1 MGYSN
6 EIYKIA
12 KAKIEERRMNAE
24 RESDRR
30 RKELYAKYPD
40 IQRIENEISKSGTL
54 AARAVISGGDVKA
67 TVEALRDKNLSL
79 QAELRDFFVN
89 KGYSPDYFEPE
100 YTCKLCKDTG
110 YIEKNG
116 KTLYC
121 NCFKRLL
128 IASACEQ
135 LNRTTP
141 LTLSTFDSFDINRF
155 SKEIHP
161 DFNVSPYNNITQVYN
176 YCLNYAKCFNADAKN
191 ILMRGGTG
199 LGKTHLSLAIANEV
213 IRRGFGVIYVS
224 APALMSK
231 LEKLRFSKENE
242 ESYIDMLANC
252 DLLIID
258 DLGTEFNSQ
267 FSASQFYN
275 LCNSRL
281 LLRKPFI
288 INTNLSIA
296 ELQKSY
302 SERFISRILGD
313 STSVLNFFGDDIRLQ
328 KNFKKI

>member
-12 KAKIEERRMNAE
+12 KSKIEERRMNAE
-24 RESDRR
+24 RKADEN
-30 RKELYAKYPD
+30 RKEVYRKYPEVE
-40 IQRIENEISKSGTL
+40 QIERNISSCGIL
-54 AARAVISGGDVKA
+54 AARAVVKGGDVRSE
-67 TVEALRDKNLSL
+67 VEALRDKNLAL
-79 QAELRDFFVN
+79 QAELKDFLVS
-89 KGYSPDYFEPE
+89 KGYRPDYFEPE
-100 YTCKLCKDTG
+100 YSCKVCNDTG
-110 YIEKNG
+110 YVERDR

-128 IASACEQ
+128 VASACEQ
-135 LNRTTP
+135 LNRTAP
-141 LTLSTFDSFDINRF
+141 LTLSTFDT
-155 SKEIHP
+155 
-161 DFNVSPYNNITQVYN
+161 FNLDRYGREQDPKYNTSPYTNISQIYN
-176 YCLNYAKCFNADAKN
+176 YCVNYAHNFTVASKN

-199 LGKTHLSLAIANEV
+199 LGKTHLSLAIANEL

-231 LEKLRFSKENE
+231 LEKLRFSKDDED
-242 ESYIDMLANC
+242 SYLEMLSNC

-258 DLGTEFNSQ
+258 DLGTEFHSQ

-288 INTNLSIA
+288 INTNLSIG
-296 ELQKSY
+296 ELEKSY
-302 SERFISRILGD
+302 SERFISRIFGEG
-313 STSVLNFFGDDIRLQ
+313 TSVLNFFGDDIRLQ
-328 KNFKKI
+328 RGF

>member
-30 RKELYAKYPD
+30 RKDIYSKYPNV
-40 IQRIENEISKSGTL
+40 QKLEAEISNSGTL
-54 AARAVISGGDVKA
+54 TARAVLSGGDVKSA
-67 TVEALRDKNLSL
+67 VEALREKNLAL
-79 QAELRDFFVN
+79 QAELRDFFVSN
-89 KGYSPDYFEPE
+89 GYSPDYFEPE
-100 YTCKLCKDTG
+100 YTCKMCKDTG
-110 YIEKNG
+110 YVEKNG

-128 IASACEQ
+128 VASACEQ
-135 LNRTTP
+135 LNRTAP
-141 LTLSTFDSFDINRF
+141 LTLSTFDSFDLNKY
-155 SKEIHP
+155 SKEINP
-161 DFNVSPYNNITQVYN
+161 DYRISPYNNIVQVYN
-176 YCLNYAKCFNADAKN
+176 YCLDYAKTFSADSKN
-191 ILMRGGTG
+191 ILMKGGTG

-231 LEKLRFSKENE
+231 LEKLRFSRDDED
-242 ESYIDMLANC
+242 SYLNMLANC
-252 DLLIID
+252 DLLIVD
-258 DLGTEFNSQ
+258 DLGTEFHSQ

-288 INTNLSIA
+288 INTNLSIS

-302 SERFISRILGD
+302 SERFISRIFGD
-313 STSVLNFFGDDIRLQ
+313 STSVFNFFGDDIRL
-328 KNFKKI
+328 KNNF